1 MKTRIPCL
9 IQFER
14 QTLCMKYNSPS
25 RVRTVTQLLT
35 QHHHYP
41 TPPKRR
47 YFFLPNISWLLHEV
61 RPTTEEWETPDG
73 PASQALTTSQRIRL
87 AYGDT
92 LVRKG
97 RKLEKLT
104 VMNGNVH
111 LQRLKNNWRKVRRRK
126 CKESQR

>member
-25 RVRTVTQLLT
+25 RVRTVTQRLT

-92 LVRKG
+92 LIIYYSRTLTKEGGQDFIG
-97 RKLEKLT
+97 RDVQTSTLMRGDEIHRPGAPL
-104 VMNGNVH
+104 
-111 LQRLKNNWRKVRRRK
+111 
-126 CKESQR
+126 